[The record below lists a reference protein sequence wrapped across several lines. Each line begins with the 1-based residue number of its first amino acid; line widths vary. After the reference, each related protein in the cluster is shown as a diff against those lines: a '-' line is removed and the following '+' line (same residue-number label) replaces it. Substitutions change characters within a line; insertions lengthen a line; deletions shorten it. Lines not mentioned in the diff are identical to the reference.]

1 MNQIGIID
9 SKPDRFTL
17 ETKKKKKKKE
27 QLHRHTVKTE
37 EVNKE
42 QRSMFKIEDDA
53 AAAVALTYSV
63 EQVMARFVD

>member
-17 ETKKKKKKKE
+17 ETKKKKKKE
-27 QLHRHTVKTE
+27 ELHRHTVKTE